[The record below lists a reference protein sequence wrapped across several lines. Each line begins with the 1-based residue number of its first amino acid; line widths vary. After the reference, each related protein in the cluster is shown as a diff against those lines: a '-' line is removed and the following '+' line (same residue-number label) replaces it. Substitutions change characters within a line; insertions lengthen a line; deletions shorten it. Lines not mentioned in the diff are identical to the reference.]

1 MRTCLSSRMN
11 EHGFPSEPQ
20 MSDMS
25 KDKNTQSKALLW
37 TAQIGEII
45 VLLSAAAWI
54 LQPRWAGW
62 FLAVGAVA
70 FAIGRIFG
78 EQGDYA
84 LSMDKSMDF
93 QLRRLYRQ
101 RLFGVIILLLAAILI
116 NTPNGFYSF
125 FGLTRPVFY
134 RSSLWLM
141 PFSIFVVF
149 ELYTA
154 FRIPAVEK
162 KLKKS

>member
-1 MRTCLSSRMN
+1 
-11 EHGFPSEPQ
+11 
-20 MSDMS
+20 MS
-25 KDKNTQSKALLW
+25 KENETKNKGLLW
-37 TAQIGEII
+37 AAQVGEVI
-45 VLLSAAAWI
+45 VLIGTAMWLF
-54 LQPRWAGW
+54 LPQWAGW
-62 FLAVGAVA
+62 CFAVGAVL
-70 FAIGRIFG
+70 FAVGRICG

-84 LSMDKSMDF
+84 ISTNKNIDIN
-93 QLRRLYRQ
+93 LRRLYRQ
-101 RLFGVIILLLAAILI
+101 RMFGTIVLLLAAVLI

-134 RSSLWLM
+134 RTSLWLM

-154 FRIPAVEK
+154 FRIPSVEK

>member
-1 MRTCLSSRMN
+1 
-11 EHGFPSEPQ
+11 
-20 MSDMS
+20 MS
-25 KDKNTQSKALLW
+25 KENETKNNGLLW
-37 TAQIGEII
+37 AAQVGEII
-45 VLLSAAAWI
+45 VLISTAMWLFF
-54 LQPRWAGW
+54 PRWAGW
-62 FLAVGAVA
+62 CFAVGAVL
-70 FAIGRIFG
+70 FAVGRIFG

-84 LSMDKSMDF
+84 ISNNKNIDF
-93 QLRRLYRQ
+93 NLRRLYRQ
-101 RLFGVIILLLAAILI
+101 RMFGTIVLLLAAILI

-134 RSSLWLM
+134 RTSLWLM

-154 FRIPAVEK
+154 FRIPSVEK

>member
-1 MRTCLSSRMN
+1 MVFSYTLSPKR
-11 EHGFPSEPQ
+11 Q
-20 MSDMS
+20 TIDMS
-25 KDKNTQSKALLW
+25 KESNTQNKALLW
-37 TAQIGEII
+37 AAQIGEIV
-45 VLLSAAAWI
+45 VLLGAAAWMF
-54 LQPRWAGW
+54 QPRWAGW
-62 FLAVGAVA
+62 LLAAGAVV

-78 EQGDYA
+78 ENGDYA
-84 LSMDKSMDF
+84 LSMDKSKDF
-93 QLRRLYRQ
+93 QLRRVYRQ

-125 FGLTRPVFY
+125 FGLTSPVFY

>member
-1 MRTCLSSRMN
+1 
-11 EHGFPSEPQ
+11 
-20 MSDMS
+20 MS
-25 KDKNTQSKALLW
+25 KENETKNKGLLW
-37 TAQIGEII
+37 AAQVGEVILLIGTAMWLFLPQ
-45 VLLSAAAWI
+45 
-54 LQPRWAGW
+54 WAGW
-62 FLAVGAVA
+62 CFAVGAVL
-70 FAIGRIFG
+70 FVVGRICG

-84 LSMDKSMDF
+84 ISTNKNIDF
-93 QLRRLYRQ
+93 NLRRLYRQ
-101 RLFGVIILLLAAILI
+101 RMFGTIVLLLAAVLI

-134 RSSLWLM
+134 RTSLWLM

-154 FRIPAVEK
+154 FRIPSVEK